1 MSYSN
6 VENPPNRSITG
17 KPVDRTG
24 KECNDPFLVNKLY
37 YINTKR
43 GQESCRYIAV
53 DCDRFVFT
61 VFDWMIIPHPR
72 HV

>member
-6 VENPPNRSITG
+6 MENAPNRLITG

-24 KECNDPFLVNKLY
+24 GEYNDPLLVNKLY

-43 GQESCRYIAV
+43 GGQGPAGAQV
-53 DCDRFVFT
+53 QT
-61 VFDWMIIPHPR
+61 VMAWFSPCI
-72 HV
+72 